1 MNPEEMISLSSE
13 IAVLDQLR
21 AEVCRIPLKR
31 NNAGKIQ
38 ILSKAEMAKP
48 PYRLPSPN
56 MGDALMMSLHSP
68 KALNKQKVVLNFS
81 GWKHHG

>member
-1 MNPEEMISLSSE
+1 
-13 IAVLDQLR
+13 
-21 AEVCRIPLKR
+21 
-31 NNAGKIQ
+31 
-38 ILSKAEMAKP
+38 
-48 PYRLPSPN
+48 